1 MLNREK
7 QREKSGRRKRHHKT
21 RTLAAV
27 PNDPALYFNHLLS
40 AKQEAVPIFT
50 RVLLQSRIMVVVGKT
65 YGRVLSVSAWEL
77 LKRLI

>member
-27 PNDPALYFNHLLS
+27 PNDPALYFTHLLS

-50 RVLLQSRIMVVVGKT
+50 PSAFAEQDNGSRG
-65 YGRVLSVSAWEL
+65 
-77 LKRLI
+77 